1 MDNREIRLRIVEAV
15 LPTASRN
22 GLSDPDRL
30 VDICSRLEKYVVSLE
45 SKSQEE
51 LSDLETKRRK
61 GRPPKGTT
69 ETVTPGNSVDP
80 TTHGG

>member
-1 MDNREIRLRIVEAV
+1 MDDREIRLRIVEVV

-45 SKSQEE
+45 SKSQGE
-51 LSDLETKRRK
+51 LSDPEPKRRNS
-61 GRPPKGTT
+61 RPRKGTT
-69 ETVTPGNSVDP
+69 EIAEAGDSVDP
-80 TTHGG
+80 THGG